1 MKKPPII
8 ALIDCNNFF
17 VSCERLF
24 RPELATRPVV
34 VLSSNDGC
42 AVSRSNEA
50 KALGIPMG
58 APAFKYQQIFKEN
71 GVVSFSANFEL
82 YGDISKR
89 LTDILRR
96 ITPRIEVYSVDESF
110 MDLTYLKLQ
119 DHEAWARQVRA
130 TVLKEI
136 GIPVSIGIGGSK
148 TLAKIG
154 SDLAKQTPAMGGAC
168 DLYHKTA
175 AERQTYLARIPV
187 RGIWGV
193 GWRLAPQLQAEGVMT
208 AADLSQL
215 RSRRARQM
223 MGVHGEQMV
232 LELNGRSC
240 IPLERQR
247 KTQKMISR
255 GRTFGEDTNQAHVI
269 ESALAS
275 FAVQTA
281 FKLRQSHCL
290 TSRATISLNTDRH
303 KPGLR
308 HWHRDIKFRVPTAD
322 SGQLVS
328 AVIEAFTKIYDKS
341 AAYHRASVTLHD
353 FLPDSYVQ
361 TDLLGEFD
369 HTTHTKQTARGRA
382 IDSLNRRYGRRTIHY
397 AAEDLAQAW
406 EPRRKLRSP
415 RYTTEWEEL
424 AKVRPLI

>member
-24 RPELATRPVV
+24 RPDLDTRPVV

-58 APAFKYQQIFKEN
+58 APAFKYQQLFREY

-82 YGDISKR
+82 YGDLSKR
-89 LTDILRR
+89 LTDILKR

-110 MDLTYLKLQ
+110 LDLTNLKLD
-119 DHEAWARQVRA
+119 DHEAWARELRA
-130 TVLKEI
+130 TVMREI

-148 TLAKIG
+148 TLAKIA
-154 SDLAKQTPAMGGAC
+154 SDWAKQHLDSGGVC

-175 AERQTYLARIPV
+175 QQRQTYLQTVPV

-193 GWRLAPQLQAEGVMT
+193 GWRLGPQLQAEGIIT
-208 AADLSQL
+208 AADLSNA
-215 RSRRARQM
+215 RTARARQL

-232 LELNGRSC
+232 LELNGQSC

-247 KTQKMISR
+247 KAQKMISR

-269 ESALAS
+269 EAALAS
-275 FAVQTA
+275 FATQTA
-281 FKLRQSHCL
+281 FKLRLNGSL
-290 TSRATISLNTDRH
+290 TTRATLHLMTDRH

-308 HWHRDIKFRVPTAD
+308 HWYREIRFRIPTAD
-322 SGQLVS
+322 TGQLVS
-328 AVIEAFTKIYDKS
+328 AVIKDFSKIYDKS
-341 AAYHRASVTLHD
+341 ALYHRASVTLHD
-353 FLPDSYVQ
+353 FLPEDYLQ
-361 TDLLGEFD
+361 TDLLGEFSLAK
-369 HTTHTKQTARGRA
+369 HRNSTARA
-382 IDSLNRRYGRRTIHY
+382 KALDSLNNRFGRRTVHY

-415 RYTTEWEEL
+415 RYTTSWDEL
-424 AKVRPLI
+424 APVKPS